1 MFLKFL
7 GNGSAFSKTH
17 TSSYFIY
24 DEDIYFLD
32 ISMYNVDKAMSLKP
46 EKYRNI
52 YIFITHM
59 HDDHVGGI
67 GLFIE
72 KLYFLKG
79 RRPIICIPRE
89 LFGDMFV
96 YLKTIGVRKDMYK
109 MNARNVGQYY
119 TAYKVDHA
127 PELKDNQIYVSN
139 KFLNDSEDFF
149 NQKSEDPFKVGA
161 ILIDAGHGG
170 KDPGAL
176 KTYKVN
182 GKNVTIQEKDI
193 NLKVAKML
201 YERLH
206 AAYPQKQIILTRST
220 DVFLSLSERTD
231 IANNVK
237 VGENE
242 AVLFISIHV
251 NSSLNKTSSGY
262 EVWYLSPG
270 YRRNVLDKSSV
281 EADSSLYT
289 ILNSMLEEEYT
300 TESIMIAKFIMD
312 GLTAQIGKEST
323 ARGIRA
329 EEWFVVKNS
338 NMPAV
343 LIELGFV
350 SNEKEALLLNDEKYL
365 KKATLGIYNGI
376 GAFITHFERSQGFT
390 SVQWSKKWKI
400 RDW

>member
-1 MFLKFL
+1 MKIKRLFATLLTSLVVLSTTFAANDIPLLDK
-7 GNGSAFSKTH
+7 SKTSGMTVYWDSLSESGMLEKNGH
-17 TSSYFIY
+17 QLSFRNGEGIVL
-24 DEDIYFLD
+24 LD
-32 ISMYNVDKAMSLKP
+32 SIRMM
-46 EKYRNI
+46 
-52 YIFITHM
+52 IT
-59 HDDHVGGI
+59 D
-67 GLFIE
+67 
-72 KLYFLKG
+72 
-79 RRPIICIPRE
+79 
-89 LFGDMFV
+89 
-96 YLKTIGVRKDMYK
+96 
-109 MNARNVGQYY
+109 
-119 TAYKVDHA
+119 A
-127 PELKDNQIYVSN
+127 PELRDNQLYVSK
-139 KFLNDSEDFF
+139 KFLDDSEQFF
-149 NQKSEDPFKVGA
+149 NQKDEVPFKVGA

-182 GKNVTIQEKDI
+182 GKNVTVQEKDV
-193 NLKVAKML
+193 NLRVAKML

-206 AAYPQKQIILTRST
+206 TAYPQKQIILTRDK
-220 DVFLSLSERTD
+220 DVFLTLGERTD
-231 IANNVK
+231 IANSVK

-270 YRRNVLDKSSV
+270 YRRTVLDKSAV
-281 EADSSLYT
+281 GDDKNLFP

-390 SVQWSKKWKI
+390 SIQ
-400 RDW
+400 

>member
-1 MFLKFL
+1 MEK
-7 GNGSAFSKTH
+7 SKT
-17 TSSYFIY
+17 
-24 DEDIYFLD
+24 
-32 ISMYNVDKAMSLKP
+32 NGMSLYWDSLSECGIL
-46 EKYRNI
+46 EKNGHQLSFRNGESLVLLDSVKMA
-52 YIFITHM
+52 IT
-59 HDDHVGGI
+59 D
-67 GLFIE
+67 
-72 KLYFLKG
+72 
-79 RRPIICIPRE
+79 
-89 LFGDMFV
+89 
-96 YLKTIGVRKDMYK
+96 
-109 MNARNVGQYY
+109 
-119 TAYKVDHA
+119 A
-127 PELKDNQIYVSN
+127 PELKNNQLYVSN
-139 KFLNDSEDFF
+139 KFLSDAEEFF
-149 NQKSEDPFKVGA
+149 NQKSEVPFKVGA

-176 KTYKVN
+176 KTYKIN
-182 GKNVTIQEKDI
+182 GKDITIREKDI

-220 DVFLSLSERTD
+220 DVFLTLGERTD

-251 NSSLNKTSSGY
+251 NSSLNKSSSGY

-270 YRRNVLDKSSV
+270 YRRTVLDKSAV
-281 EADSSLYT
+281 DNDKNLFT
-289 ILNSMLEEEYT
+289 IMNSMLEEEYT

-312 GLTAQIGKEST
+312 GLQAQIGKEST

-350 SNEKEALLLNDEKYL
+350 SNQKEALLLNDEKYL

-376 GAFITHFERSQGFT
+376 TAFVTHFERSQGFT
-390 SVQWSKKWKI
+390 SI
-400 RDW
+400 D

>member
-1 MFLKFL
+1 MKAKKIILLFILSLICNLIFAINDIALLEK
-7 GNGSAFSKTH
+7 SKT
-17 TSSYFIY
+17 
-24 DEDIYFLD
+24 
-32 ISMYNVDKAMSLKP
+32 NGMSLYWDSLSECGIL
-46 EKYRNI
+46 EKNGHQLSFRNGESLVLLDSVKMA
-52 YIFITHM
+52 IT
-59 HDDHVGGI
+59 D
-67 GLFIE
+67 
-72 KLYFLKG
+72 
-79 RRPIICIPRE
+79 
-89 LFGDMFV
+89 
-96 YLKTIGVRKDMYK
+96 
-109 MNARNVGQYY
+109 
-119 TAYKVDHA
+119 A
-127 PELKDNQIYVSN
+127 PELKNNQLYVSN
-139 KFLNDSEDFF
+139 KFLSDAEEFF
-149 NQKSEDPFKVGA
+149 NQKSEVPFKVGA
-161 ILIDAGHGG
+161 ILIAAGHGG

-176 KTYKVN
+176 KTYKIN
-182 GKNVTIQEKDI
+182 GKDVTIREKDI

-220 DVFLSLSERTD
+220 DVFLTLGERTD

-251 NSSLNKTSSGY
+251 NSSLNKSSSGY

-270 YRRNVLDKSSV
+270 YRRTVLDKSAV
-281 EADSSLYT
+281 DNDKNLFT
-289 ILNSMLEEEYT
+289 IMNSMLEEEYT

-312 GLTAQIGKEST
+312 GLQAQIGKEST

-350 SNEKEALLLNDEKYL
+350 SNQKEALLLNDEKYL

-376 GAFITHFERSQGFT
+376 TAFVTHFERSQGFT
-390 SVQWSKKWKI
+390 SVK
-400 RDW
+400 

>member
-1 MFLKFL
+1 MKAKKVSLLFILSLICNLIFAINDIALLEK
-7 GNGSAFSKTH
+7 SKT
-17 TSSYFIY
+17 
-24 DEDIYFLD
+24 
-32 ISMYNVDKAMSLKP
+32 NGMSLYWDSLSECGIL
-46 EKYRNI
+46 EKNGHQLSFRNGESLVLLDSVKMA
-52 YIFITHM
+52 IT
-59 HDDHVGGI
+59 D
-67 GLFIE
+67 
-72 KLYFLKG
+72 
-79 RRPIICIPRE
+79 
-89 LFGDMFV
+89 
-96 YLKTIGVRKDMYK
+96 
-109 MNARNVGQYY
+109 
-119 TAYKVDHA
+119 A
-127 PELKDNQIYVSN
+127 PELKNNQLYVSN
-139 KFLNDSEDFF
+139 KFLSDAEEFF
-149 NQKSEDPFKVGA
+149 NQKDEVPFKVGA

-176 KTYKVN
+176 KTYKIN
-182 GKNVTIQEKDI
+182 GKDVTIREKDI

-220 DVFLSLSERTD
+220 DVFLTLGERTD

-251 NSSLNKTSSGY
+251 NSSLNKSSSGY

-270 YRRNVLDKSSV
+270 YRRTVLDKSAV
-281 EADSSLYT
+281 DNDKNLFT
-289 ILNSMLEEEYT
+289 IMNSMLEEEYT

-312 GLTAQIGKEST
+312 GLQAQIGKEST

-350 SNEKEALLLNDEKYL
+350 SNQKEALLLNDEKYL

-376 GAFITHFERSQGFT
+376 TAFVTHFERSQGFT
-390 SVQWSKKWKI
+390 SVK
-400 RDW
+400 